1 MTGAVAVD
9 VRIRTFILERF
20 PLARKHNLKN
30 SDALL
35 ESGILDSLGILDV
48 VGFLER
54 EFGIHIADDE
64 LLPENFKDVD
74 SICAYVSR
82 KEQRAGSSQ

>member
-1 MTGAVAVD
+1 MTAAVGVD
-9 VRIRTFILERF
+9 VRVRAFILERF

-74 SICAYVSR
+74 AICTYVTG
-82 KEQRAGSSQ
+82 KDQRAGTAQ